1 MNDVIV
7 IHVSDLGYA
16 LAYIAIIVGLNA
28 LFGYL
33 MGWP

>member
-16 LAYIAIIVGLNA
+16 LAYLAIIGGLNV
-28 LFGYL
+28 LFAYL